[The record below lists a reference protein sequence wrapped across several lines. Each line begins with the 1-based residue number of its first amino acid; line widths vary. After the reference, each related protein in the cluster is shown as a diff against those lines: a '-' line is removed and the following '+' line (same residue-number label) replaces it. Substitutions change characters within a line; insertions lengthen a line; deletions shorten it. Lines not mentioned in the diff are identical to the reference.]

1 MSAVQPPVRRSGLER
16 WAALGGV
23 AYVVLF
29 IAGELLAFSGQP
41 DISASPL
48 KQIAYYSKASHRDKI
63 VWGWLLVVVGVFFF
77 LWFVGAL
84 RQALRRIEPD
94 GTLPAVATVGGAV
107 YASLTLA
114 GVSINAAIKTMSDD
128 TFHHQ
133 VFPELIHAADDA
145 GYILHASGGAGV
157 GALIVATSVMVSR
170 AGLVPRWAGIL
181 GIASGVLAVLS
192 IFFIPQ
198 FLVAIWLLVAAV
210 LMFRSSDAPG

>member
-1 MSAVQPPVRRSGLER
+1 
-16 WAALGGV
+16 V

-29 IAGELLAFSGQP
+29 IVGWTLALSGQP
-41 DISASPL
+41 NSDAPPG
-48 KQIAYYSKASHRDKI
+48 KVIAYYSKASHRDKI
-63 VWGWLLVVVGVFFF
+63 SWGWILVVIGVFFF

-114 GVSINAAIKTMSDD
+114 GISVNAAIRTMSDD

-145 GYILHASGGAGV
+145 GYVLHASGGAGV
-157 GALIVATSVMVSR
+157 AALMIATSVMVSR
-170 AGLVPRWAGIL
+170 ARLIPRWLGVL
-181 GIASGVLAVLS
+181 GIISGVLA
-192 IFFIPQ
+192 IFSVFFFPQ
-198 FLVAIWLLVAAV
+198 FLIAIWLLVAGV
-210 LMFRSSDAPG
+210 LVFRSSGAAPETAVPTGPPPV